1 MICVTPDPLQVSL
14 DNGRA
19 HGIPLY
25 LHALMK
31 KQTLILYASLLL
43 VCSCSPVETVTPEE
57 FCREAFE
64 LRSMLEPGAP
74 QVFYFGSGEE
84 GDYFGVMGIP
94 CNKRFVVTGSV
105 VPSEQRRPF
114 VSWRSQHGMQMP
126 LPLSFLTPPP
136 KPEPLTLPHWH

>member
-1 MICVTPDPLQVSL
+1 
-14 DNGRA
+14 
-19 HGIPLY
+19 
-25 LHALMK
+25 MK
-31 KQTLILYASLLL
+31 RCFPIFLATLLL
-43 VCSCSPVETVTPEE
+43 LCSCSPVETVTPEE

-64 LRSMLEPGAP
+64 LCSMLEPGAP

-105 VPSEQRRPF
+105 VPPEQRRPF
-114 VSWRSQHGMQMP
+114 VSWRSQHGMQMT
-126 LPLSFLTPPP
+126 LPLNLLTAPS